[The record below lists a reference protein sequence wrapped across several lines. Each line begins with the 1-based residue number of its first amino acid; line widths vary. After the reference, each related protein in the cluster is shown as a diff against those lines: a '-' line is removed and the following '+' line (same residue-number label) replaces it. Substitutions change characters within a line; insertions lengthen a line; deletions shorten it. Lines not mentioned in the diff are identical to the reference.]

1 MKPEHI
7 DISRYDYDLPDGRI
21 ARFPLSGRDSS
32 KLLVW
37 RDGAISESVFSRIG
51 GLLPDHP
58 LLIFN
63 DTRVI
68 RARIMM
74 RKPTGALI
82 EIFCLEPHLPADYER
97 SLAATG
103 TCEWKCIIGNS
114 KKWKDGPLAVGF
126 TCNGESRTM
135 TARRGEGHPG
145 GSTVVF
151 SWDAEITFGQ
161 LLEILGRIPIP
172 PYLGRESTEI
182 DDTRYQTVYSRH
194 DGSVAAPTAGL
205 HFTDDLLDSL
215 TGAGASLA
223 EVTLH
228 VGAGTFL
235 PVKDP
240 DATRHEMHTE
250 HFSVTRQ
257 AVRSL
262 LGFPGRRIAVGTT
275 TVRTIESLG
284 VLGYRI
290 LTTGDPSADRP
301 VGQWE
306 PYDIPAGITG
316 QALLTA
322 LDGYLETRG
331 QDSIQASTRIM
342 IAPGYRFRITDGL
355 VTNFH
360 QPKSTL
366 LLLVSAFT
374 GGRWQ
379 EIYRYALDNGFR
391 FLSYGDSS
399 LLFK

>member
-1 MKPEHI
+1 MKPGQI
-7 DISRYDYDLPDGRI
+7 DISQYDYDLPDGRI
-21 ARFPLSGRDSS
+21 ARFPLPERDSS

-37 RDGAISESVFSRIG
+37 RDGDISESVFSRIG
-51 GLLPDHP
+51 DDLPESP

-74 RKPTGALI
+74 RKATGAVI
-82 EIFCLEPHLPADYER
+82 EIFCLEPHRPADYER

-114 KKWKDGPLAVGF
+114 KKWKEGPLTVGF
-126 TCNGESRTM
+126 THDGATFTM
-135 TARRGEGHPG
+135 TARRGAGHAG
-145 GSTVVF
+145 GPTVVF
-151 SWDAEITFGQ
+151 SWDAAVTFGQ

-172 PYLGRESTEI
+172 PYLGRESDAVDE
-182 DDTRYQTVYSRH
+182 TRYQTVYSRH

-205 HFTDDLLDSL
+205 HFTDRLLERL
-215 TGAGASLA
+215 TAEGASRA

-235 PVKDP
+235 PVKET

-250 HFSVTRQ
+250 HFTVTRA

-262 LGFPGRRIAVGTT
+262 LGFSGRRIAVGTT
-275 TVRTIESLG
+275 TVRTVESLG

-290 LTTGDPSADRP
+290 LTTGDPCTGRP

-306 PYDIPAGITG
+306 PYDIPPEVTG
-316 QALLTA
+316 QELLAA
-322 LDGYLETRG
+322 LDGYMTSHGIDNL
-331 QDSIQASTRIM
+331 QASTRIM

-379 EIYRYALDNGFR
+379 AIYRHALENGFR

-399 LLFK
+399 LLLR